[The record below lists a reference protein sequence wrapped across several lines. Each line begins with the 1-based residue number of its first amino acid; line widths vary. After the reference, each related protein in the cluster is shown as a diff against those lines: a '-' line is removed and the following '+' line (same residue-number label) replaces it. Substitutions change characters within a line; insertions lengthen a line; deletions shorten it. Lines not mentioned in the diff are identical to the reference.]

1 MAIPKDYQCDG
12 QLNLWDY
19 AASITP
25 EPKPY
30 EYDFERYIGQ
40 KVKISIQG
48 ETKFG
53 KITSFD
59 HYYTEVETD
68 DEEKYACSNL
78 NVYPINENVCQF
90 SGHECNMEE
99 SHRIAYMDLDILNC
113 PEVCCRNCDIRLC
126 GARCNG
132 SKEPDP
138 LPSLEEVV
146 GIVSEKFGLQ
156 FEKATWEWK
165 DENYF
170 MYVAKYKGA
179 RFEVDENTYTGGR
192 LNGERFIGVNW
203 NFGTSGSGR
212 GADTINDVLSFFKRR
227 MKETDNLKEKKKKKG
242 TDDGD

>member
-30 EYDFERYIGQ
+30 EYDFERYVGR

-132 SKEPDP
+132 SKEPDL

-156 FEKATWEWK
+156 FEKATWGWK
-165 DENYF
+165 NENYF

-192 LNGERFIGVNW
+192 LNGERFIGVN
-203 NFGTSGSGR
+203 
-212 GADTINDVLSFFKRR
+212 
-227 MKETDNLKEKKKKKG
+227 
-242 TDDGD
+242 